1 MGKVLSKKS
10 GKDAARLLVEVPDD
24 IFYHLCDHYLA
35 YRDILRLGQCS
46 KTLNARVTKYL
57 QFKVTNDRLEKWT
70 LFQEKRKSNDA
81 NLNVI
86 LNPTSVSTSYMMREQ
101 EKGLSGVCFMEEN
114 CEAGLFSS
122 TEILLQKIDPLSCK
136 SFENGCICLLLQV
149 LSVIEKCDIWRKSV
163 EYGSGQAVCQREWD
177 STLGRETVVVKDT
190 KILRLYCHFSMLRVS
205 EKKEQELYSASIYL
219 KLDKHFNWPQNISST
234 WSVIDVLDN
243 SGRHPW
249 KNSSNTVH
257 SVEVDQNWWKKI
269 RRGHENF
276 SLDNTRVVREFNGWV
291 RVDLFYQNPI
301 QILGNEI
308 ILHLETGDHQ
318 SLYWKSGIRF
328 DFWQINKHK

>member
-1 MGKVLSKKS
+1 MGKVLSKNTV
-10 GKDAARLLVEVPDD
+10 KDAARLLVEVPDD

-70 LFQEKRKSNDA
+70 LFQKKRKSNDA

-86 LNPTSVSTSYMMREQ
+86 LNPTLVPTSYIIRELKQ
-101 EKGLSGVCFMEEN
+101 FSEDGI
-114 CEAGLFSS
+114 FSS
-122 TEILLQKIDPLSCK
+122 TEILLQKTDPSNSK
-136 SFENGCICLLLQV
+136 SFENRSICILLQV
-149 LSVIEKCDIWRKSV
+149 LSVIERCDIWRKSV
-163 EYGSGQAVCQREWD
+163 EYGSGQAVCLMEWD
-177 STLGRETVVVKDT
+177 STLGREIVVVKDT
-190 KILRLYCHFSMLRVS
+190 KILRLYCHISMLNIIS

-219 KLDKHFNWPQNISST
+219 KLDKHFNWPLNISST

-243 SGRHPW
+243 SGHHPW
-249 KNSSNTVH
+249 KNSYNTVH

-269 RRGHENF
+269 HRDSESF
-276 SLDNTRVVREFNGWV
+276 SSDNIRVVREHAGWV

-301 QILGNEI
+301 QILGDEI
-308 ILHLETGDHQ
+308 ILRLETGDHQ

-328 DFWQINKHK
+328 NFWQINRHKLR